1 MREEV
6 YDIGGMHCAACSAAV
21 ERVTRKLPGVERSEV
36 NLTLARLTIVYDES
50 QTTPEM
56 IINKVEKAGFSAKP
70 HLEEKKEQSKKE
82 KISEDEKAL
91 RKKRISLL
99 ISAIF
104 AALLMTVSMG
114 HMMIE
119 GFPLPSIVS
128 PDTHPQNF
136 ALLQL
141 LLAIPVLVLG
151 KDYFLGGIGSLL
163 HGSPNMNTLVAISS
177 VASFAYSLVVTFLI
191 ADHPHLVHQ
200 LYFEASATVITLVSV
215 GKYLE
220 ARSGE
225 KTKSAITKLMSLSPD
240 TANVVADGVEKN
252 RPVSEIRVGDV
263 LIVRA
268 GEHIP
273 LDGEIVNGSG
283 SVNEAMITGESL
295 PVERTAGER
304 VIGGSVLLDG
314 VIYVCVTHT
323 GSDTTLAKIVKFV
336 EDAQGKKAPISKTA
350 DRVAGVFVPVVI
362 TISTL
367 AGLVWLLINGNI
379 SFAVKIFTSV
389 LVIACPC
396 AMGLA
401 TPTAIMVA
409 TGLGAQ
415 HGVLVRSG
423 EALEITHRTTVVV
436 FDKTGTVTE
445 GKPSLTD
452 LVTCG
457 NISEDE
463 LAEILY
469 STEKL
474 SDHPI
479 ARAIAEWGEEK
490 GLGNAVAISE
500 IHVLTGLG
508 LSATAAD
515 GRSFLLGNPKLMENE
530 NIDIS
535 ELGDK
540 ITSLQS
546 MGKTVICV
554 AVDGSLAGI
563 AAVADTIKE
572 SAPRTVAHLKKMG
585 IKTVLL
591 TGDNAAAARAI
602 AATAGIDEVISDVL
616 PTEKAAVIS
625 RLKNEGETVMMVGDG
640 INDAPALTEADIGVA
655 IGNGSDIA
663 IDSADIVLMRS
674 DTEDVCRAIVLGKK
688 TIRNIRQNL
697 FWAFIYNVL
706 AIPVAAGVL
715 YPIGITLTPMLGG
728 LAMSLSSLFVVGNAL
743 RLGRVKL

>member
-1 MREEV
+1 
-6 YDIGGMHCAACSAAV
+6 
-21 ERVTRKLPGVERSEV
+21 
-36 NLTLARLTIVYDES
+36 
-50 QTTPEM
+50 
-56 IINKVEKAGFSAKP
+56 
-70 HLEEKKEQSKKE
+70 
-82 KISEDEKAL
+82 
-91 RKKRISLL
+91 
-99 ISAIF
+99 
-104 AALLMTVSMG
+104 MTVSMG

-191 ADHPHLVHQ
+191 ADYPHLVHQ

-367 AGLVWLLINGNI
+367 AGLIWLLIDGNI

-423 EALEITHRTTVVV
+423 EALEITHRTTVVI

-452 LVTCG
+452 LVSCG
-457 NISEDE
+457 RLSEGE

-479 ARAIAEWGEEK
+479 ARAIAEWGEARSLE
-490 GLGNAVAISE
+490 NATAISE

-554 AVDGSLAGI
+554 AVDGYLAGI

-572 SAPRTVAHLKKMG
+572 SAPRTVARLKEMG

-625 RLKNEGETVMMVGDG
+625 RLKKEGETVMMVGDG

-715 YPIGITLTPMLGG
+715 CPIGITLTPMLGG